1 MSKTNHNDISR
12 IRQLNNK
19 FRATFKDSDVIE
31 TASIRNL
38 NTKDHAQ
45 VISIVKNFIGFSD
58 KADDDFSF
66 GVFFYKDEKFMFKID
81 YYDKRNKLKFSK
93 NPADEKVTCRVIT
106 IMKARSL

>member
-1 MSKTNHNDISR
+1 MSKTNNNDISR

-31 TASIRNL
+31 TSSIRKL
-38 NTKDHAQ
+38 NSKDHAQ
-45 VISIVKNFIGFSD
+45 VISIVKNYNNFSD
-58 KADDDFSF
+58 KADDDYSF

-81 YYDKRNKLKFSK
+81 YYDKSNKLKFSK
-93 NPADEKVTCRVIT
+93 NPADDKVTRRVIT